1 MPKNNKRP
9 LSSSID
15 DVFLSVLSL
24 YHSIDLSSLN
34 SISQGATNY
43 QFFQLPNDDVLA
55 LKNRKNFFSRISF
68 QRRRACESLMR
79 IMLMVFIFLQTLFLE
94 VPFLSL
100 WNVDWSVFT
109 EWKGESER
117 DCMMLKQYLSLISPW
132 ASLSRVDSFKIFKL
146 WKHFKVL
153 RWTFLNSC
161 WNVNHTFLL
170 LPNFIEKMK

>member
-55 LKNRKNFFSRISF
+55 LKNKKNFFSRISF

-100 WNVDWSVFT
+100 WNVDWSVFI
-109 EWKGESER
+109 EWKGKAKE
-117 DCMMLKQYLSLISPW
+117 IAW
-132 ASLSRVDSFKIFKL
+132 
-146 WKHFKVL
+146 
-153 RWTFLNSC
+153 C
-161 WNVNHTFLL
+161 WNNIWVLFLL
-170 LPNFIEKMK
+170 EPLFHVSIHLKFSNFGNILRFSDELF